1 MPEGLAA
8 DGMALTLASS
18 PSGCPRWQELDE
30 TGRREFWASLALRHC
45 RGLGPRTRAR
55 LLRRHHSAYAAYGA
69 LLDAARQASE
79 GRQAMARELASGG
92 WREAALE
99 EWNAAQR
106 LDARLL
112 LWTDP
117 LYPALLRDLPD
128 APVFLYCRGD
138 TSLLA
143 SPCLGVVGS
152 RQASSQALRVAGHMA
167 RFLASCGLAIVSGMA
182 CGVDAAAHAAALPE
196 VGRSIGVLGTGI
208 DQVYPRSNAGLF
220 ARMEREGLLL
230 SEFAPGSRAL
240 PEHFP
245 IRNRI
250 ISGLSLGIVVVEA
263 ASRSGSLITARN
275 ALEQNREVYAVPG
288 PALER
293 RCCGVQELIRQGARP
308 VFSAEDILRDL
319 ADRLQAYGISR
330 TLLDSRAASER
341 RCLDA
346 EETDPLTVAP
356 PQKDTPQEQDAA
368 DSGTFSD
375 ERASSS
381 PQADCPEARLLLAAG
396 AEDQLMLLLREQGP
410 LHVDE
415 LARLAGQDS
424 AALAVTLLGL
434 EMAGRVRRLP
444 GAHYEVQS

>member
-1 MPEGLAA
+1 
-8 DGMALTLASS
+8 MALTLASS
-18 PSGCPRWQELDE
+18 PPCCPRWQELDE

-45 RGLGPRTRAR
+45 WGLGPRTRAR

-69 LLDAARQASE
+69 LLETARQASE

-117 LYPALLRDLPD
+117 LYPSLLRELPD
-128 APVFLYCRGD
+128 APMFLYCRGD

-167 RFLASCGLAIVSGMA
+167 RFLASCGLVIVSGMA

-208 DQVYPRSNAGLF
+208 DQGYPRSNARLF

-341 RCLDA
+341 RCLD
-346 EETDPLTVAP
+346 EEGTDLLTAP
-356 PQKDTPQEQDAA
+356 PQKDAPQEQEATA
-368 DSGTFSD
+368 PGAFSD

-396 AEDQLMLLLREQGP
+396 AEEPLMLLLREQGP

-415 LARLAGQDS
+415 LARLVGQDS
-424 AALAVTLLGL
+424 ATLAVTLLGL

-444 GAHYEVQS
+444 GSHYEVRS